1 MKNYR
6 VLVVE
11 DDSFQ
16 RLCLL
21 SQFGQIN
28 GVSVDSAADGRA
40 ALECLRAHHYDL
52 ILSDL
57 MMPNMDGVQLI
68 QELAALA
75 HKPALALMSTLPR
88 RVLGSACQVARLAG
102 FHVIA
107 MLCKPLRMA
116 TLRALVAQLPGNA
129 GHPLV
134 APPSSTPPDRQD
146 LVTALNSGQLQ
157 AWFQPKKCLRR
168 ERIVAAEA
176 LVRWDHPERGVLMPA
191 VFLPALVEFGLEEG
205 LLTAVI
211 SQTLAAQM
219 NWRRGGFQVPVSI
232 NLPTHLLDDN
242 ALADRLLDQVSA
254 GGGQAR
260 DIGFEL
266 TENSHARNESNYY
279 ANVCRLRFKGF
290 GLAQDDFGSGYSS
303 YFNLASTPFSE
314 LKIDRSLVHG
324 CLENLALA
332 STLGSIV
339 RLGRQ
344 LGLTVVAEGV
354 ETAQEQAFLR
364 GLECHQVQG
373 FLISPAVPWAQFEK
387 LLAAET
393 D

>member
-1 MKNYR
+1 
-6 VLVVE
+6 
-11 DDSFQ
+11 
-16 RLCLL
+16 
-21 SQFGQIN
+21 
-28 GVSVDSAADGRA
+28 
-40 ALECLRAHHYDL
+40 
-52 ILSDL
+52 

>member
-168 ERIVAAEA
+168 ERTVAAEA